1 MPSQL
6 FDMKSLDTV
15 DLSYNQIS
23 VWVQPL
29 LDDEEYTTC
38 VIKTLDLSMNV
49 KLKEPPVD
57 LLKNSSISKLQL
69 TGCDVSKKEL
79 MDNMD
84 SNGVFEY

>member
-1 MPSQL
+1 
-6 FDMKSLDTV
+6 
-15 DLSYNQIS
+15 
-23 VWVQPL
+23 
-29 LDDEEYTTC
+29 
-38 VIKTLDLSMNV
+38 VIKTLDVSMNV

-84 SNGVFEY
+84 SNGVLEYQERHKKKLNQAVDNRLDV